1 LAGVVGL
8 LVCGGG
14 ATAFAQDDLVTPVR
28 IGRAD
33 APIKLTLWAQHDYSH
48 LDARPEVASLFH
60 DIFEQYARTHP
71 DVQIAVSVMP
81 ALEMH
86 KAKLLLAAAAGRLPD
101 IASVD
106 SFWMPL
112 FLERGDVQP
121 LDPYWPAEDR
131 ADFLPFTIS
140 TLSDR
145 QGHVYG
151 LWHGTDCR
159 VLYYRTDLVPTPPKS
174 WDELLAMA
182 SRISREKHIAGYL
195 YNAGRWEATVFDHLP
210 MFWAQGGNLVDGD
223 GQPIFGLPPNREYM
237 VKLMRF
243 LRATIQT
250 GASPSSVLAN
260 NDYQQLSSA
269 AVSGDVA
276 MFLGGS
282 WQLRE
287 LEFALPPQEFAKWA
301 IADIP
306 EADPKTHS
314 TGTGGWVWVTFARD
328 PVKQKAA
335 TEFLRFVES
344 PENVARISIPTRQLP
359 VRKSVYRDF
368 PVFRDDKWYAL
379 FGRMLINGRARPAVP
394 IYPAISEQLQLAIGA
409 VVSGAKSPEAAVD
422 DAFKAVQTIA
432 QRQRQRSAGE
442 RRTFDPLTW
451 APPIAAAL
459 VCVWLLLGAWRPERG
474 APADR
479 TPHAAGTP
487 HAANR
492 TPHAANRT
500 PHAALR
506 TPHAALWL
514 APALVLVSVFLLYP
528 VLDLFRLAATDARA
542 YDNRYT
548 YGIQT
553 LARLAGDPEFHSML
567 LVTLTFVIAS
577 VIVQLGVGLG
587 IALLIDAARRRRAK
601 GTAVARAAIVS
612 AWVIPGVL
620 VGVLWR
626 ILLMENR
633 AGIANYVLS
642 FVHIGPLPFLSAAG
656 AALASL
662 IVANA
667 WRGCAFSMI
676 LQYAG
681 LQRIPRE
688 LHEAADLEGAGL
700 WQRLRSIILP
710 EIAPVLAL
718 NLALITIATLNTFD
732 LVLPL
737 TGGGPGR
744 ATEVVS
750 LYMYRSA
757 FFSLES
763 GRAAAVAVVMLVVNI
778 ALAIAALKLVRRRA
792 DA

>member
-1 LAGVVGL
+1 MRTKGIFLAL
-8 LVCGGG
+8 FLI
-14 ATAFAQDDLVTPVR
+14 ATATLAFAQDDLVTPVR
-28 IGRAD
+28 IGRPD

-48 LDARPEVASLFH
+48 LDARPEVSSIFH

-71 DVQIAVSVMP
+71 DVEIEVSVMP

-159 VLYYRTDLVPTPPKS
+159 VLYYRTDLVPTPPRS
-174 WDELLAMA
+174 WDELLTVA

-210 MFWAQGGNLVDGD
+210 MFWAQGGNLVDTD
-223 GQPIFGLPPNREYM
+223 GRPIFGLPPNRDRM
-237 VKLMRF
+237 IKLMRF
-243 LRATIQT
+243 LRATIET
-250 GASPSSVLAN
+250 GSSPSSVLAN

-306 EADPKTHS
+306 QADPKTES

-335 TEFLRFVES
+335 TELLRFIES
-344 PENVARISIPTRQLP
+344 PENVARISVPTRQLP
-359 VRKSVYRDF
+359 VRRSVYRDF
-368 PVFRDDKWYAL
+368 PVFRENKWYAE
-379 FGRMLINGRARPAVP
+379 FGRMLVNGRARPAVP

-422 DAFKAVQTIA
+422 DAFRAVQTIA
-432 QRQRQRSAGE
+432 DRQRARDAGE
-442 RRTFDPLTW
+442 RRQFDPITW
-451 APPIAAAL
+451 APPIAAVFLCA
-459 VCVWLLLGAWRPERG
+459 WLLWSAGRAATHGRPVKGRPTVFG
-474 APADR
+474 LAPS
-479 TPHAAGTP
+479 TPHAAR
-487 HAANR
+487 R
-492 TPHAANRT
+492 TSHT
-500 PHAALR
+500 
-506 TPHAALWL
+506 ALWL
-514 APALVLVSVFLLYP
+514 APALVLVSAFLVYP
-528 VLDLFRLAATDARA
+528 VFDLLRLAVTDSRA
-542 YDNRYT
+542 YDNRYS
-548 YGIQT
+548 YGVQT
-553 LARLAGDPEFHSML
+553 LARLVTDPEFRSML
-567 LVTLTFVIAS
+567 IVTLVFVVAS
-577 VIVQLGVGLG
+577 VIVQLGAGLG
-587 IALLIDAARRRRAK
+587 VALLIDAAKRRRAV
-601 GTAVARAAIVS
+601 GTAFARAAIVS

-642 FVHIGPLPFLSAAG
+642 FAHIGPLPFVSSAAG
-656 AALASL
+656 ALTSL
-662 IVANA
+662 IAANA

-688 LHEAADLEGAGL
+688 LHEAADLEGASF
-700 WQRLRSIILP
+700 WQRLRCIVLP

-718 NLALITIATLNTFD
+718 NLALITIATFNTFD

-763 GRAAAVAVVMLVVNI
+763 GRAAAVAVVMLVVNV
-778 ALAIAALKLVRRRA
+778 ALAVAALRMARRRA

>member
-1 LAGVVGL
+1 MGPVTFFCLAL
-8 LVCGGG
+8 LAA
-14 ATAFAQDDLVTPVR
+14 ATIAAAQDSLVTPVR

-48 LDARPEVASLFH
+48 LDARPEAAAVFR

-71 DVQIAVSVMP
+71 DVQIEVSVMP
-81 ALEMH
+81 ALELH

-101 IASVD
+101 IASID
-106 SFWMPL
+106 SFWIPL

-121 LDPYWPAEDR
+121 LDPYWPAEER
-131 ADFLPFTIS
+131 ADFLPFTIK
-140 TLSDR
+140 TLSDP

-151 LWHGTDCR
+151 MWHGTDIR
-159 VLYYRTDLVPTPPKS
+159 VLYYRTDLVPTPPRS
-174 WDELLAMA
+174 WDELLAVA

-195 YNAGRWEATVFDHLP
+195 YNAGRWEAAVFDHLP
-210 MFWAQGGNLVDGD
+210 MFWAQGGELVDGD
-223 GQPIFGLPPNREYM
+223 GRPIFGLPPNRE
-237 VKLMRF
+237 KLINVLRF
-243 LRATIQT
+243 LRATIET

-269 AVSGDVA
+269 AVSGGVA
-276 MFLGGS
+276 MFLGGN

-287 LEFALPPQEFAKWA
+287 LESALSPEEFAKWG
-301 IADIP
+301 IANIP
-306 EADPKTHS
+306 QKDPNTVS
-314 TGTGGWVWVTFARD
+314 TGTGGWVWVTFSKD

-335 TEFLRFVES
+335 VDFLRFVES
-344 PENVARISIPTRQLP
+344 PANVARISIAARQLP
-359 VRKSVYRDF
+359 VRQSVYRDF
-368 PVFRDDKWYAL
+368 AVFRENKWYAM
-379 FGRMLINGRARPAVP
+379 FGRMLQHARARPAVP
-394 IYPAISEQLQLAIGA
+394 IYPTISEQLQLAIGA
-409 VVSGAKSPEAAVD
+409 VVSGAKSPDAAVD
-422 DAFKAVQTIA
+422 DAFRSVQGIA
-432 QRQRQRSAGE
+432 ERQRERAAGE

-451 APPIAAAL
+451 LAPVAAAL
-459 VCVWLLLGAWRPERG
+459 VCLWLLWGTRRSTGP
-474 APADR
+474 AP
-479 TPHAAGTP
+479 T
-487 HAANR
+487 
-492 TPHAANRT
+492 
-500 PHAALR
+500 
-506 TPHAALWL
+506 LWL
-514 APALVLVSVFLLYP
+514 APALVLVAVFLVYP
-528 VLDLFRLAATDARA
+528 VFDLLRLAATDART
-542 YDNRYT
+542 YDNRYS
-548 YGIQT
+548 YGLQT
-553 LARLAGDPEFHSML
+553 LARLAADPEFHAML
-567 LVTLTFVIAS
+567 VVTLAFVIAC
-577 VIVQLGVGLG
+577 VAVQIVVGLG
-587 IALLIDAARRRRAK
+587 VALLLDAARRRRAP

-633 AGIANYVLS
+633 AGIANYLLS
-642 FVHIGPLPFLSAAG
+642 FVHIGPVPFLSSAG
-656 AALASL
+656 AALTSL

-688 LHEAADLEGAGL
+688 LHEAADLEGARL
-700 WQRLRSIILP
+700 WQRLRSVILP

-763 GRAAAVAVVMLVVNI
+763 GRAAAVAVVMLLVDV